1 MSPSNGGQRRA
12 AGTRAA
18 VVAGSLMLVAAML
31 ALRASGDA
39 RAHDEGAARAR
50 GGMHAEWAAG
60 PVDPLGRGD
69 ETVEALDDSAAVVA
83 FLAAV
88 RGVDPVVCDLAVR
101 TVDQGWG
108 WGGPETPA
116 SAAAR
121 DARVR
126 EILRAVTRDLR
137 DASVVA
143 PLRAGLSDSDQCV
156 RRMSGPLLGRSDA
169 PGAYAALLQA
179 LRASDIE
186 TREMAALGLGVAD
199 SASAVPPLVAALGDE
214 SPRVRAMAAWS
225 LGRIEDAAAVEP
237 LARALREDAD
247 AVVRRTAAWALGRID

>member
-1 MSPSNGGQRRA
+1 
-12 AGTRAA
+12 
-18 VVAGSLMLVAAML
+18 ML
-31 ALRASGDA
+31 ALRASGVA
-39 RAHDEGAARAR
+39 RADDESAASANDDAA
-50 GGMHAEWAAG
+50 HAVWVAG
-60 PVDPLGRGD
+60 PVDPLGRD
-69 ETVEALDDSAAVVA
+69 EPAIEALDDSAAVVA

-108 WGGPETPA
+108 WGGSETPA

-137 DASVVA
+137 DAAVVA
-143 PLRAGLSDSDQCV
+143 PLRAGLSDADHCV

-199 SASAVPPLVAALGDE
+199 SASAVPALVAALGDE

-225 LGRIEDAAAVEP
+225 LGRIEDPAAVEP
-237 LARALREDAD
+237 LARALRGDAD
-247 AVVRRTAAWALGRID
+247 AVVRRTAAWALGQID

>member
-1 MSPSNGGQRRA
+1 MSPSKGGQRRA
-12 AGTRAA
+12 AGVRAA
-18 VVAGSLMLVAAML
+18 VVAGSLGLVAAML

-39 RAHDEGAARAR
+39 RAHDGSAAPANDAA
-50 GGMHAEWAAG
+50 HAVWVAG
-60 PVDPLGRGD
+60 PADPLGRG
-69 ETVEALDDSAAVVA
+69 EAAIGTLDDSTAVVA

-101 TVDQGWG
+101 SVDQGWG
-108 WGGPETPA
+108 WGGSETPA

-126 EILRAVTRDLR
+126 EILLAVTRDLR
-137 DASVVA
+137 DASVVQ

-156 RRMSGPLLGRSDA
+156 RRMSGPLLGRSNA
-169 PGAYAALLQA
+169 PGAYAALLTA

-199 SASAVPPLVAALGDE
+199 SASAVPALVAALGDE

-237 LARALREDAD
+237 LARALRGDAD